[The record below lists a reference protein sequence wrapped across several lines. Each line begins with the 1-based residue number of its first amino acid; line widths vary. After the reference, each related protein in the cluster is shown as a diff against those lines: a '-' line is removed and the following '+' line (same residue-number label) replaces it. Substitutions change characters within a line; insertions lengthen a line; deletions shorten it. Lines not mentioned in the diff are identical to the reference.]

1 MTIKVLM
8 ASHLGSTF
16 RYATIKTALQSI
28 ANQTRQP
35 DEVLIAYSYK
45 LDAPDEE
52 EWKLILS
59 PIPLRTV
66 KSSTQQH
73 QFHHYKNLVTMIDD
87 DDLVCFL
94 DDDDLYHPDKIQKV
108 FDAYKSPRFK
118 GVIKHRY
125 KDFFT
130 DDESEGPVSR
140 REIDSVG
147 SIFMMANTV
156 QPSQT
161 IHYGDIHHNE
171 YCCYVVTGG
180 IFKDF
185 FETDHYNTWPSTG
198 LHMLD
203 VAFNVWLGSSMFSSY
218 DLNEILLYVRKSL
231 VIPRDYRSQLS

>member
-1 MTIKVLM
+1 MAIKVLM

-52 EWKLILS
+52 EWTRILS

-73 QFHHYKNLVTMIDD
+73 QFHHYKNLTTMVDD

-118 GVIKHRY
+118 GVIRHNYRA
-125 KDFFT
+125 FF
-130 DDESEGPVSR
+130 DEDGLYPNQS
-140 REIDSVG
+140 
-147 SIFMMANTV
+147 T
-156 QPSQT
+156 
-161 IHYGDIHHNE
+161 HYGNTRNNE
-171 YCCYVVTGG
+171 YCCCAVSGR

-185 FETDHYNTWPSTG
+185 FETDHYKTWPSTG

-203 VAFNVWLGSSMFSSY
+203 VTFNVWIGSSMFSSY
-218 DLNEILLYVRKSL
+218 ILNEDLLYVRKSL